1 MAHKDKKDEI
11 VTKNL
16 SSLTAKPLVS
26 RFVIQFSV
34 WNRPVLM
41 LNYDFRR
48 FNDIVIRDKLDEIN
62 SVIQMT

>member
-1 MAHKDKKDEI
+1 MAHKDEKDEI

-34 WNRPVLM
+34 WNRRVLM

-48 FNDIVIRDKLDEIN
+48 FNDIVIRDKLNEIN
-62 SVIQMT
+62 SVI

>member
-16 SSLTAKPLVS
+16 SSLAAKPLVS

-34 WNRPVLM
+34 WNRRVLM

-48 FNDIVIRDKLDEIN
+48 FNDIVIRDKLNEIN
-62 SVIQMT
+62 SVI

>member
-34 WNRPVLM
+34 WNRRVLM

-48 FNDIVIRDKLDEIN
+48 FNDIVIRDKLNKIH
-62 SVIQMT
+62 SII